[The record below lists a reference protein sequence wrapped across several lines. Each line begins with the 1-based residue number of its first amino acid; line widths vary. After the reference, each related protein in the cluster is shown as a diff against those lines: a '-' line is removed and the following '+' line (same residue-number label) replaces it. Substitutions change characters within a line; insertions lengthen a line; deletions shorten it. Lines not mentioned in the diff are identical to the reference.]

1 MNFLKKW
8 FPSTKKNDEPAK
20 KKVCW
25 LILGKMLGGLL
36 FLTTEEEEELS
47 KLDEHNPKVLHE
59 IIREYVVSHYRYF
72 PPENQLILKNSLAY
86 YLTEESE
93 KLEWIFSSL
102 YAPLCDDD
110 AKLFYTIV
118 WQELYGNEGPKII
131 NPDDYEEDCSPQ
143 FFNSLTY
150 SGVLEKKYN
159 PNNKKPSMANV
170 IARLKQNP

>member
-1 MNFLKKW
+1 MGK
-8 FPSTKKNDEPAK
+8 
-20 KKVCW
+20 
-25 LILGKMLGGLL
+25 ILGDLL
-36 FLTTEEEEELS
+36 FLTTEEKEELS
-47 KLDEHNPKVLHE
+47 KLDEHNPKILHK

-72 PPENQLILKNSLAY
+72 SPENQQKLKNSLSY
-86 YLTEESE
+86 YLTIESE

-118 WQELYGNEGPKII
+118 WRELYGTNGPDPI

-159 PNNKKPSMANV
+159 PTGEKPSVANIV
-170 IARLKQNP
+170 ARLKQNS